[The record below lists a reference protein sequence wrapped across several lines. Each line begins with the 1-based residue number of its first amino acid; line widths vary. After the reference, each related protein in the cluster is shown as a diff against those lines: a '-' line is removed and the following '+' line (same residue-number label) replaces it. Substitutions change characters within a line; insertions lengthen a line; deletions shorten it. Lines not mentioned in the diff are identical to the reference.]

1 MPRAIT
7 ARHDGIVQLVAAI
20 FRRAGAL
27 VNIEVK
33 CDGETRVRPDIEIIL
48 PDHSILVDVAVV
60 HPSAPS
66 RRSLTPLAATRDI
79 ENAKAAKYS
88 SVASERGARFMAFIA
103 ESYGAL
109 GKQAM
114 ELLKLLD
121 NILDRAPARPFEL
134 SGRAVMEALAVALQ
148 RGNAFVSHSGSLTAR
163 AQAVSV

>member
-1 MPRAIT
+1 M
-7 ARHDGIVQLVAAI
+7 VS
-20 FRRAGAL
+20 
-27 VNIEVK
+27 
-33 CDGETRVRPDIEIIL
+33 RVRSDIEIIL

-60 HPSAPS
+60 HPFP
-66 RRSLTPLAATRDI
+66 LVTPLAATRDI

-134 SGRAVMEALAVALQ
+134 SGGAVMEALAVALQ

>member
-1 MPRAIT
+1 M
-7 ARHDGIVQLVAAI
+7 LY
-20 FRRAGAL
+20 
-27 VNIEVK
+27 
-33 CDGETRVRPDIEIIL
+33 
-48 PDHSILVDVAVV
+48 SILKSNVMVRLAFDLISRISYPNTQFVTVV
-60 HPSAPS
+60 HHSAPS
-66 RRSLTPLAATRDI
+66 RRNLTALAATRDI
-79 ENAKAAKYS
+79 ENVKAAKYS
-88 SVASERGARFMAFIA
+88 SVALERGARFMAFIV

-121 NILDRAPARPFEL
+121 NVLDRAPARPFEL